1 MWDYF
6 SLVFW
11 LVIGVIGLALYVYPS
26 FFVQHQ
32 YEGFMVDIEV
42 EGYENP
48 VPKTEEPKPEVNTL
62 LRNLEQLI
70 QTPGLAPDTAPKMP
84 SAAIE
89 SVHQANTGREQPKES
104 EGKSSKPEPINQ
116 PAQPSLVLQQ
126 GRVFQES
133 KPLAQIPQV
142 KEIIKERIVHVPV
155 PRTCPPKQDCPV
167 CPDMR
172 NYIRK
177 DSIPCWACKL

>member
-6 SLVFW
+6 SLLFW
-11 LVIGVIGLALYVYPS
+11 LVIGVIGLALYLYPS
-26 FFVQHQ
+26 FLVQHQ
-32 YEGFMVDIEV
+32 YEGFTTDSYE

-48 VPKTEEPKPEVNTL
+48 APKPDVPKPEVNAL

-70 QTPGLAPDTAPKMP
+70 QTPGLAPDAAPKMP

-89 SVHQANTGREQPKES
+89 SVHQANTGREPPKEA
-104 EGKSSKPEPINQ
+104 ECKSSKPEPINQ
-116 PAQPSLVLQQ
+116 LAQPSLVLQQ

-133 KPLAQIPQV
+133 KPQTQTQQV